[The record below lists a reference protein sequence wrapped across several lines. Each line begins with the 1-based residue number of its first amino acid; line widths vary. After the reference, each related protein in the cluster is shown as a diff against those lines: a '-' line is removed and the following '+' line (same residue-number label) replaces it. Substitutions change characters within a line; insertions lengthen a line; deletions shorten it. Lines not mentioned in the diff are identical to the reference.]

1 MRKIV
6 CSGPKPSPT
15 RIETWNV
22 RTISDTSKL
31 AQVIREMTKYN
42 MAEDSNGLA
51 RRDGALV
58 GQGAGL
64 VLLHL
69 YYNLRSTAIKHV
81 Q

>member
-1 MRKIV
+1 
-6 CSGPKPSPT
+6 
-15 RIETWNV
+15 
-22 RTISDTSKL
+22 
-31 AQVIREMTKYN
+31 MTKYN